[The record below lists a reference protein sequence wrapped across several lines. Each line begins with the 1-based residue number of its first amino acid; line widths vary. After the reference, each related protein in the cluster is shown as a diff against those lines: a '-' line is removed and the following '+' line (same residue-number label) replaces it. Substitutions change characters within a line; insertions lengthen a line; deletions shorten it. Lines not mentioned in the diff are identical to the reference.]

1 MKSFYSLF
9 ALWFISFSLMSQVG
23 INNSSPDSKSV
34 LDLKSKTKGLLIP
47 RLTSI
52 QREALSGGSGFAQ
65 GMMVY
70 DTDLDI
76 LFIGYGSPNNSTK
89 WYAMNPWKTE
99 YRTYNNASSADM
111 TTMTS
116 GKAKH
121 GNLGIGTLTPTKK
134 LTISGN
140 DYQFGIKNTT
150 RKDIWGLTN
159 WGNNLYFQ
167 YTPNGSSASNKM
179 ILTSSGDLGI
189 GTISPNY
196 SLDVNG
202 SARLSGGSVYLCQ
215 SLNNS
220 AGNVGIGFGGHSN
233 VKLAIKSNQT
243 YALTVDG
250 AAKISGGYVTLC
262 NSLSNSEGNVVIGGG
277 SPANNTKLTIR
288 SNQLI
293 GLYIEAGS
301 GNRGVYVKTGTN
313 AQPGGGSWLAVSDA
327 RLKEGVVSYSDGL
340 NKLLQIKPVK
350 FHYTKESGIG
360 SGQEYVGVIAQD
372 IAKIAPYM
380 VQKAP
385 IPGLEGEY
393 YNLDN
398 SAMTY
403 MLINAVKEQQEQI
416 EALKNE
422 VEALKNK

>member
-250 AAKISGGYVTLC
+250 AAKISGGHLQLC
-262 NSLSNSEGNVVIGGG
+262 QSLNNSAGNVGIGAGAA
-277 SPANNTKLTIR
+277 SNAKLHIS
-288 SNQLI
+288 SNQTIALHI
-293 GLYIEAGS
+293 VAGT
-301 GNRGVYVKTGTN
+301 GRGVYVKSGTN

-340 NKLLQIKPVK
+340 NELLQIKPVK

-360 SGQEYVGVIAQD
+360 SGKEYVGVIAQD
-372 IAKIAPYM
+372 MAKIAPYM
-380 VQKAP
+380 VEQAP
-385 IPGLEGEY
+385 IPGLDGEY

-416 EALKNE
+416 KALKNE